1 MRRLVANRF
10 SGTTK
15 RKTTIEF
22 VRKGRVRYDAM
33 MRRFISMLDYVRF
46 VILISMTLLGHMLA
60 YAQTEVLKVTDK
72 HAVTNGPGESEIA
85 VSGDGQHVVIA
96 VNAPRGF
103 QHAISTGRQIV
114 SHSHHGGTDAFIAS
128 ALPGALS
135 GNRDP
140 SVTWTGAGKFYF
152 STMGPASNAVLGVSV
167 DNGTSFQQVKGT
179 PALCTGK
186 TCESD
191 QPHIA
196 GDRRPGQNQ
205 LYIVWHE
212 HPTRNDRLFAMVGCS
227 TDSGVTWTNKIF
239 EEATW
244 PIFRFGFFPRVA
256 VGSDGFV
263 YVVAITGNTGGD
275 ILLQR
280 YSPCSQGLNPLWHD
294 GSGKSTPSKIASISG
309 VHCDSGNT
317 VAGLDRCNDGNVLAS
332 PTIALDSTHPKR
344 ISVVYSD
351 EISPHI
357 DTITVAS
364 TGDITA
370 LQRDVQFPDVEH
382 LESPGQASAG
392 QRFMPWGCMAHGRF
406 YAGFYDRRSQT
417 PEHNDRTEYFVA
429 DSQGHEV
436 SVSGT
441 ADPQCDSGWPD
452 GGNPRD
458 SEACSQQP
466 QQAGFC
472 LACPAGSQV
481 GDGCSISP
489 SPEHDAPRCDYS
501 SPDCPSGTAC
511 IRPVANRGNGKY
523 GDYTGIACAND
534 VAFVT
539 WTSSV
544 SPTDMATF
552 NGLRVYFA
560 KVTPKELQ
568 PPHRSP
574 ACQAC
579 EDEHR
584 GCADGTRQGAQ
595 ECRAEYNACKRR
607 SQC

>member
-1 MRRLVANRF
+1 
-10 SGTTK
+10 
-15 RKTTIEF
+15 
-22 VRKGRVRYDAM
+22 
-33 MRRFISMLDYVRF
+33 MLDYVRF

-317 VAGLDRCNDGNVLAS
+317 VAGLDRCNDGNG
-332 PTIALDSTHPKR
+332 TR
-344 ISVVYSD
+344 W
-351 EISPHI
+351 PH
-357 DTITVAS
+357 V
-364 TGDITA
+364 
-370 LQRDVQFPDVEH
+370 QR
-382 LESPGQASAG
+382 
-392 QRFMPWGCMAHGRF
+392 GR
-406 YAGFYDRRSQT
+406 T
-417 PEHNDRTEYFVA
+417 L
-429 DSQGHEV
+429 
-436 SVSGT
+436 
-441 ADPQCDSGWPD
+441 
-452 GGNPRD
+452 PRN
-458 SEACSQQP
+458 A
-466 QQAGFC
+466 
-472 LACPAGSQV
+472 
-481 GDGCSISP
+481 
-489 SPEHDAPRCDYS
+489 
-501 SPDCPSGTAC
+501 
-511 IRPVANRGNGKY
+511 
-523 GDYTGIACAND
+523 
-534 VAFVT
+534 VAFI
-539 WTSSV
+539 
-544 SPTDMATF
+544 
-552 NGLRVYFA
+552 LHR
-560 KVTPKELQ
+560 LQ
-568 PPHRSP
+568 PRQAWALLVQP
-574 ACQAC
+574 A
-579 EDEHR
+579 
-584 GCADGTRQGAQ
+584 
-595 ECRAEYNACKRR
+595 RAGNVSDA
-607 SQC
+607 

>member
-1 MRRLVANRF
+1 
-10 SGTTK
+10 
-15 RKTTIEF
+15 
-22 VRKGRVRYDAM
+22 M
-33 MRRFISMLDYVRF
+33 MRRFIYMLNHVRF
-46 VILISMTLLGHMLA
+46 VILISMTLLGYTLA
-60 YAQTEVLKVTDK
+60 HAQTEVLNVTDK
-72 HAVTNGPGESEIA
+72 HAVTNGAGESEIA
-85 VSGDGQHVVIA
+85 VSGDGQHIVIA
-96 VNAPRGF
+96 VNALRGF

-140 SVTWTGAGKFYF
+140 SITWTGAGKFYF

-179 PALCTGK
+179 PPALCTGK

-227 TDSGVTWTNKIF
+227 TNSGATWTNKIF

-280 YSPCSQGLNPLWHD
+280 YSSCSQGLKPLWHD

-332 PTIALDSTHPKR
+332 PTIAFDSTHPKR
-344 ISVVYSD
+344 VSVVYSD

-364 TGDITA
+364 TDDVTA
-370 LQRDVQFPDVEH
+370 LQRDVQFPDIEH
-382 LESPGQASAG
+382 LEMPGQASVG

-406 YAGFYDRRSQT
+406 YVGFYDRRSLT
-417 PEHNDRTEYFVA
+417 LAHNDRTEYFVA
-429 DSQGHEV
+429 DNQGHEI

-441 ADPQCDSGWPD
+441 ADPQCGSGWPD

-489 SPEHDAPRCDYS
+489 SPGHDAPRCDYS

-511 IRPVANRGNGKY
+511 IRPAANRGSGKY

-539 WTSSV
+539 WTSSI

-552 NGLRVYFA
+552 DGLRVYFA
-560 KVTPKELQ
+560 KVTPKELP

-584 GCADGTRQGAQ
+584 GCGDGTRQGAQ

>member
-1 MRRLVANRF
+1 MIADTTMRQ
-10 SGTTK
+10 SIS
-15 RKTTIEF
+15 TI
-22 VRKGRVRYDAM
+22 KH
-33 MRRFISMLDYVRF
+33 ISLAV
-46 VILISMTLLGHMLA
+46 LASMTLLACTQVH
-60 YAQTEVLKVTDK
+60 AQAEFLKVTDK
-72 HAVTNGPGESEIA
+72 HAVTNGVGESEIA

-103 QHAISTGRQIV
+103 QRVISSNRQVV
-114 SHSHHGGTDAFIAS
+114 SHSHHGGTDVFIAS
-128 ALPGALS
+128 ALPAVLS
-135 GNRDP
+135 NNRDP

-152 STMGPASNAVLGVSV
+152 STMGPASNADLGVSV
-167 DNGTSFQQVKGT
+167 DNGTSFQEVKGK

-186 TCESD
+186 GCQSD

-196 GDRRPGQNQ
+196 GDRRPGQDQ

-212 HPTRNDRLFAMVGCS
+212 HPTPNDRLFAMVGCS
-227 TDSGVTWTNKIF
+227 MDSGATWMNKIF

-280 YSPCSQGLNPLWHD
+280 YSPCSQGLKPLWHD
-294 GSGKSTPSKIASISG
+294 SSGKSTPSKIASISG
-309 VHCDSGNT
+309 VHCDTGDT
-317 VAGLDRCNDGNVLAS
+317 VPGLDRCNDGNVLAS
-332 PTIALDSTHPKR
+332 PTIALDSTLPKR
-344 ISVVYSD
+344 VSVVFSN
-351 EISPHI
+351 EISPHV
-357 DTITVAS
+357 DTITLAS
-364 TGDITA
+364 VDDITG
-370 LQRDVQFPDVEH
+370 LQKDVPFPDIDH
-382 LESPGQASAG
+382 LEMPGQATVG

-417 PEHNDRTEYFVA
+417 SAHNDRTEYFVA
-429 DSQGHEV
+429 DNKGHEV

-441 ADPQCDSGWPD
+441 ADPQCGSGWPD

-466 QQAGFC
+466 QRAGFC

-481 GDGCSISP
+481 GEGCGLTP
-489 SPEHDAPRCDYS
+489 SLDNDPPRCDYS
-501 SPDCPSGTAC
+501 LPDCPSGTAC
-511 IRPVANRGNGKY
+511 IRPVANRGSGKY

-552 NGLRVYFA
+552 GGLRVYFA
-560 KVTPKELQ
+560 KVTPAKSAPR
-568 PPHRSP
+568 PPLSA

-579 EDEHR
+579 EDEHH
-584 GCADGTRQGAQ
+584 GCGDGTRQGAQ

-607 SQC
+607 NHCR